1 MIDGGW
7 RVSPEEAWLMG
18 SPDEDWFWVASEA
31 QWICNWVDLWKVVVL
46 DLQAAVVSQL
56 GCQIEKWFLAVL
68 VLVQLGVALVLPV
81 EVLGLLEVPE
91 VGLELVRIEAAL
103 VVGLGDVVVS
113 DFGERLDDS
122 SHWFESIYSRVP
134 VSDFH

>member
-1 MIDGGW
+1 
-7 RVSPEEAWLMG
+7 MG

-31 QWICNWVDLWKVVVL
+31 QWICSWVDLWKVVVL

-56 GCQIEKWFLAVL
+56 GCQIERWFLAVL

-81 EVLGLLEVPE
+81 EVLGLWEVPE
-91 VGLELVRIEAAL
+91 VGLELVWIEAAL
-103 VVGLGDVVVS
+103 VVGLGDVMVS

-122 SHWFESIYSRVP
+122 SHRFESIYSRVP